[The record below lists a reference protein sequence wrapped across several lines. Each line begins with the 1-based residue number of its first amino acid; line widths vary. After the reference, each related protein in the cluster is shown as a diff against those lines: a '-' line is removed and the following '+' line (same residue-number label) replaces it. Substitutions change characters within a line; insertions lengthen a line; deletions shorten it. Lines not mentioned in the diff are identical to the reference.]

1 MILTPDLLRNEYSQ
15 SILVINIDLEENS
28 FTKLTCYKSSNS
40 RYKKDKLAWDRGSLR
55 AL

>member
-28 FTKLTCYKSSNS
+28 YTKLTWYKSNNTQIQE
-40 RYKKDKLAWDRGSLR
+40 R
-55 AL
+55 